1 MTPNIQFLIHC
12 CQTNPT
18 TSNIEQV
25 RKHITH
31 LSIQQLSEMTS
42 LAHAHGIF
50 PLVYH
55 AVLSHATNLLSQN
68 TLAELKQ
75 QNLTIVMR
83 NMQMTAELIRIT
95 KLLEE
100 NGVKALAFKGPT
112 LAKLAYGDITLR
124 QYSDLDILIDEKHLY
139 QVAQLIVEENYE
151 PMDSIK
157 FLKNEAK
164 LQVEKNYEFFGKKNG
179 IKLEIHWRLI
189 NSSFLKKFKNHNVW
203 KNTQEVTLNKT
214 SIRTL
219 DSSFLLIYLCNHGA
233 SHMWERIEW
242 IADIDRLIR
251 STQNIIDWDKTLS
264 SSIALHSN
272 TTLLLGLG
280 LTNKI
285 LDTPLPTEILAVLDH
300 HVTVTEL
307 ISKTINSLNSDIL
320 FHDHTSKKKNLKVF
334 LFHLLI
340 QDTLSTKLRFLLH
353 TIFGYTD
360 RDVMAIN
367 LPRFLFFLYY
377 PIHIG
382 RTLKKYTIDPIKSL
396 FIKTS

>member
-18 TSNIEQV
+18 TSIIEQV
-25 RKHITH
+25 CKHITH
-31 LSIQQLSEMTS
+31 LSTQQLSEMTT
-42 LAHAHGIF
+42 LAHAHGVF

-55 AVLSHATNLLSQN
+55 TVTNLLSQN
-68 TLAELKQ
+68 TLEELKQ

-83 NMQMTAELIRIT
+83 NMQMTAELIRIM

-139 QVAQLIVEENYE
+139 QVAELMVAQDYD
-151 PMDSIK
+151 PMDSIE
-157 FLKNEAK
+157 FLKNKAK
-164 LQVEKNYEFFGKKNG
+164 LQVEKNYEFYGKKNG

-189 NSSFLKKFKNHNVW
+189 NSSFFKTFKNYNAW

-251 STQNIIDWDKTLS
+251 TTQNLIDWDEILS
-264 SSIALHSN
+264 SSMTLHSN
-272 TTLLLGLG
+272 ITLLLGLG

-285 LDTPLPTEILAVLDH
+285 FDTPLPTEILAVLDP
-300 HVTVTEL
+300 HVTVAKL

-320 FHDHTSKKKNLKVF
+320 LQDHTSKNKNLKVF

-340 QDTLSTKLRFLLH
+340 QDTLPTKLRFLLH

-377 PIHIG
+377 PLHIG
-382 RTLKKYTIDPIKSL
+382 RILKKYTIDPIKKL
-396 FIKTS
+396 FIKIS